1 MTRKQKILQ
10 LIEKLPDDVT
20 YGRVIYHIGVMR
32 AIEIGLEQAERG
44 EVIDHD
50 ELFAQLQAEDEE
62 AQNRLVGSGKRGSE
76 KNSTIHRKGRAANS
90 AGIHKPAKKTRRNA

>member
-10 LIEKLPDDVT
+10 MIEKLPDDVT
-20 YGRVIYHIGVMR
+20 YGRVIYPIGVMR

-44 EVIDHD
+44 EVIEHD

-62 AQNRLVGSGKRGSE
+62 AQDRLVGSGKRGLE
-76 KNSTIHRKGRAANS
+76 KNSSVHRKGRATNS
-90 AGIHKPAKKTRRNA
+90 AGVHKSPKKARRNA